1 MSKPK
6 KQYYVVVKGH
16 KPGLYTEWFG
26 EGGAA
31 QQVEGFPNAVHRGF
45 HTLEEAA
52 AWLRGQGEDTFS
64 QLPPELLEL
73 VEQGPDPDQG
83 ETSESLLEAGK
94 VLIYTDGGAVDNPGP
109 GGYGVVLRYKGHRKE
124 LSGGF
129 RSTTNNRVELWAC
142 IEGLRA
148 LKQPCRVVLYSD
160 SQYVVN
166 GITKGWARKWQAN
179 GWKRTKKE
187 KADNV
192 DLWEQLLDLCERHDV
207 ELKWVRGHAG
217 NPDNE
222 RCDQLATE
230 ASMRR
235 GLPADTAFETG
246 KTQEASQSLFSM

>member
-1 MSKPK
+1 M
-6 KQYYVVVKGH
+6 
-16 KPGLYTEWFG
+16 
-26 EGGAA
+26 
-31 QQVEGFPNAVHRGF
+31 
-45 HTLEEAA
+45 
-52 AWLRGQGEDTFS
+52 
-64 QLPPELLEL
+64 
-73 VEQGPDPDQG
+73 
-83 ETSESLLEAGK
+83 
-94 VLIYTDGGAVDNPGP
+94 
-109 GGYGVVLRYKGHRKE
+109 
-124 LSGGF
+124 
-129 RSTTNNRVELWAC
+129 
-142 IEGLRA
+142 
-148 LKQPCRVVLYSD
+148 KQPCRVVLYSD